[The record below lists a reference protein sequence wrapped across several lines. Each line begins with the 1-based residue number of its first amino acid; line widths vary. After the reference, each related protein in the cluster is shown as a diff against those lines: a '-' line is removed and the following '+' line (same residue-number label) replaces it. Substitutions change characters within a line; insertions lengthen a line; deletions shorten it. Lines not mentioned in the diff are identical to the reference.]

1 MIKKF
6 LRLFEEHRRLER
18 DMESEKRLVASLE
31 RYIDALEGRDKERLS
46 RIAELETQRQDALT
60 TLSESLEAV
69 ADLRKRLEEL
79 RPNHKE
85 GL

>member
-18 DMESEKRLVASLE
+18 DMESEKRLVASLG

-46 RIAELETQRQDALT
+46 RIEELEAQHQDALI

-85 GL
+85 EL

>member
-1 MIKKF
+1 MIKQF

-18 DMESEKRLVASLE
+18 KLESDERLVASME
-31 RYIDALEGRDKERLS
+31 RYIGALEGRDKERLD
-46 RIAELETQRQDALT
+46 RIAELEAKHRDALI